1 MRDAY
6 LQAKRCL
13 LLFTA
18 VLIALMLSS
27 CIIIVYEEEPITLDA
42 QKYLEANFSGSF
54 TDGREITIDNS
65 LYDSYSYHNRL
76 FRFYSSALRQDV
88 SVLAQ
93 PFYDKSKIT
102 GYYYT
107 TNYLFLKYAKDITE
121 SAEKMIASDFSD
133 IKVLFDFNWMFSAD
147 DENDYSNENF
157 KDSFLIYNSNKIH
170 NSPKFILIH
179 ATNEELSDLENR
191 IKSVIFTFRFETSA
205 SPELQFFITSPESE
219 ALNHIDFSSVTID
232 NLLDKQYCSKFYKCY
247 ICNDSYIDYELP
259 D

>member
-102 GYYYT
+102 G
-107 TNYLFLKYAKDITE
+107 
-121 SAEKMIASDFSD
+121 
-133 IKVLFDFNWMFSAD
+133 
-147 DENDYSNENF
+147 
-157 KDSFLIYNSNKIH
+157 
-170 NSPKFILIH
+170 
-179 ATNEELSDLENR
+179 
-191 IKSVIFTFRFETSA
+191 
-205 SPELQFFITSPESE
+205 
-219 ALNHIDFSSVTID
+219 
-232 NLLDKQYCSKFYKCY
+232 
-247 ICNDSYIDYELP
+247 
-259 D
+259 